1 MKKVVQIKIGTG
13 DCPHGR
19 EKGYE
24 AAAALLG
31 FSGTTVNKGS
41 LKKA

>member
-1 MKKVVQIKIGTG
+1 MKKVVQIRIGTG

-31 FSGTTVNKGS
+31 FAKTNEGS
-41 LKKA
+41 LKNA